1 MVLQLYSHFCMNQME
16 ITQPKSGHRLRSG
29 LEKGGFVQCEN
40 RSGTGQRQKSHGY
53 QEISSLSRADRQ
65 NVALGG
71 QGHLSKQALPHTD
84 RPCPL
89 EPAPEAGK
97 LGHLIHAHS
106 NTGGCHLH
114 VHHSSPPL
122 CSYTFPAPTFC
133 LCLAVLN
140 YNLLLHSKALSAP
153 GSTKAKLPHHRRS
166 CPKSARREMG
176 CNP

>member
-1 MVLQLYSHFCMNQME
+1 MNQME
-16 ITQPKSGHRLRSG
+16 SHVKSGHGLEVS

-53 QEISSLSRADRQ
+53 QEMSSWSRAEAERGS
-65 NVALGG
+65 VCGG

-84 RPCPL
+84 RPCPP

-114 VHHSSPPL
+114 VHHSFTSFFVPIPS
-122 CSYTFPAPTFC
+122 CPTFC

-140 YNLLLHSKALSAP
+140 YNLLLHILRPSLLRALKPSSSP
-153 GSTKAKLPHHRRS
+153 LQVLPLR
-166 CPKSARREMG
+166 SARREMG